1 MRSIR
6 IYGSPELGVVSREVA
21 LPGDS
26 GLLESLLPDMER
38 LLMDEEGL
46 GLAAPQAGEN
56 VRVFLM
62 ETSLLPSLQGHRV
75 FVNPVLQTGGPPSRH
90 EEGCLSLPGIWEPVV
105 RPSLVSISACDEHGK
120 PFALELDGMAARVAQ
135 HENDHLDGILF
146 IDRLG
151 QLRRRLLRS
160 KLQKLAGG

>member
-6 IYGSPELGVVSREVA
+6 IYGSPELGTVSRGVA
-21 LPGDS
+21 LPADS

-38 LLMDEEGL
+38 LLLDEEGL
-46 GLAAPQAGEN
+46 GFAAPQAGEN
-56 VRVFLM
+56 VRIFLL

-75 FVNPVLQTGGPPSRH
+75 FVNPVLVTSGPPSRH
-90 EEGCLSLPGIWEPVV
+90 EEGCLSVPGIWEPVV
-105 RPSLVSISACDEHGK
+105 RPSLVSISACDEHGE